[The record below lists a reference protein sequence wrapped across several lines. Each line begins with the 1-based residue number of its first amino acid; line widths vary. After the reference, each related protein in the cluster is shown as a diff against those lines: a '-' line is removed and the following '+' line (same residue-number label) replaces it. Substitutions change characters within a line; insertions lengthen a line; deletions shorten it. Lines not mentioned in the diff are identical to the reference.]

1 MKWFRLLQ
9 HFCAWIFSPDSVL
22 TEPVT
27 ISVLMVYIK
36 LDPFAKSQRVQEKT
50 NLNVVLIG
58 PFCMCVCV
66 CIRDDRTVCGI
77 CV

>member
-1 MKWFRLLQ
+1 MVPTLTTLLCLD
-9 HFCAWIFSPDSVL
+9 FFPDSVL

-27 ISVLMVYIK
+27 LSVLMVYIK
-36 LDPFAKSQRVQEKT
+36 LDPFAKSQRVQEKN

-58 PFCMCVCV
+58 PFCMCVC
-66 CIRDDRTVCGI
+66 IRDDRTVCGI